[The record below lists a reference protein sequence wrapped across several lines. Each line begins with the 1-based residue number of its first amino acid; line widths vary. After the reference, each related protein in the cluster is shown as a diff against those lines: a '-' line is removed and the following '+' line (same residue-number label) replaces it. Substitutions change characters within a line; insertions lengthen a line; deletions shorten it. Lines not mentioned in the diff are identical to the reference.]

1 MRLKRAFKINRNCGK
16 FSLSDIQSHLQG
28 LIILNFWIIA
38 ANSYQ
43 NLFGEPAERARP
55 LAKKVSKTIPP
66 EPRSRK
72 PKPLPGELSV
82 FTSNLHSKLWSGVK
96 IAGNEPQKLQQ
107 LARKLLISTEFH
119 KSIFYIFWILVDP
132 LTGEVIGHRD
142 LVAALSA
149 KQELSAPAPV
159 KSNNLMTIY
168 KLENDGLQPLLQS
181 FYKFNS
187 WRKTKTCKLAV
198 FVGFLNWFSFSQ
210 IFSQAVSWWKSLT
223 TLVIL

>member
-119 KSIFYIFWILVDP
+119 
-132 LTGEVIGHRD
+132 
-142 LVAALSA
+142 
-149 KQELSAPAPV
+149 
-159 KSNNLMTIY
+159 
-168 KLENDGLQPLLQS
+168 
-181 FYKFNS
+181 
-187 WRKTKTCKLAV
+187 
-198 FVGFLNWFSFSQ
+198 
-210 IFSQAVSWWKSLT
+210 
-223 TLVIL
+223 